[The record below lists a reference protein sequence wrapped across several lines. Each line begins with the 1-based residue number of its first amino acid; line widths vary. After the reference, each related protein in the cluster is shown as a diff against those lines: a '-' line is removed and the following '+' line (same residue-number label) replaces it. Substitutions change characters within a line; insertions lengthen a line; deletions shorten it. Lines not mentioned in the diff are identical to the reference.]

1 MKAIVVDPPGSSE
14 ELSVSDVPEPRLD
27 KHRVLVDVKATALN
41 RVDLLQRRGLYPP
54 PAGESDILGLECAGV
69 VSELG
74 PGVTAVR
81 RGDRVMALLAGGGY
95 AERVSIHERM
105 AMPIPRGM
113 SFEQAAAIPEAFLTA
128 TEALFQKARLVT
140 QEVVLINGAAG
151 GVGTAAVQLAHLHGA
166 KVIATASNGDKLAK
180 VEGLGADILINYKQ
194 SDVEAALKDRE
205 LSVDVIL
212 DSVGASYFKEHC
224 RLLAQNGRLIV
235 LGLLGG
241 TKVELD
247 LSTVLRKQHQ
257 IIGIVMRTR
266 SLSEKILL
274 TQKFITDTL
283 PLFDEGRLEA
293 VVDSV
298 FPLEEAGRAHQ
309 RMENN
314 ENIGKIVLSVA
325 N

>member
-1 MKAIVVDPPGSSE
+1 MKAIVVNAPGGPQ
-14 ELSVSDVPEPRLD
+14 ELKIGDVPEPRLE
-27 KHRVLVDVKATALN
+27 KHRVLIDVKATGLN
-41 RVDLLQRRGLYPP
+41 RVDLLQRRGKYPP
-54 PAGESDILGLECAGV
+54 PAGESEILGLECSGV
-69 VSELG
+69 VGEVG
-74 PGVTAVR
+74 PGVTAVK

-95 AERVSIHERM
+95 AERVSVHERM
-105 AMPIPRGM
+105 AMPIPSGM
-113 SFEQAAAIPEAFLTA
+113 SFEDAAAVPEAFLTA
-128 TEALFQKARLVT
+128 TEALFRKARLVT

-166 KVIATASNGDKLAK
+166 KVVATASNGDKLAK
-180 VEGLGADILINYKQ
+180 AEQLGADVLINYKQ
-194 SDVEAALKDRE
+194 SDVETTLKERE

-212 DSVGASYFKEHC
+212 DSVGASYFAQHC
-224 RLLAQNGRLIV
+224 RMLAQNGRLIV

-247 LSTVLRKQHQ
+247 LSGVLRKQHQ

-283 PLFDEGRLEA
+283 PLFAEGRLKA

-298 FPLEEAGRAHQ
+298 FPLSEAAKAHE

-314 ENIGKIVLSVA
+314 ENIGKIVLSLGG
-325 N
+325 